1 MTLDSKNLVSQKRIL
16 VVEDEKDMARTLE
29 KGLVS
34 NGFNV
39 DLIINGTDAR
49 LKDIREYDVVILD
62 WMLPGFDGISVLKY
76 WREQKF
82 TTPVLML
89 TARDFVKDRV
99 AGLDGGA
106 DDYMSKFFGWDELLA
121 RLHALIRRTK
131 PANIKK
137 AGHLE
142 LNFETQVFSE
152 NGVEVALTST
162 ETKILIYFFQHP
174 HTIISASQLTHSIY
188 EQGENPY
195 SNVIARHIKT
205 IRKKLHH
212 DPIETIRNLG
222 YRLKLK

>member
-1 MTLDSKNLVSQKRIL
+1 MYRIL

-29 KGLVS
+29 KGLGE
-34 NGFNV
+34 NGFVV

-49 LKDIREYDVVILD
+49 LMDIREYDVVILD

-82 TTPVLML
+82 STPVLML

-106 DDYMSKFFGWDELLA
+106 DDYMSKFFEWDELLA

-131 PANIKK
+131 PDSVKSVGQIEYN
-137 AGHLE
+137 
-142 LNFETQVFSE
+142 NQTQTFTE
-152 NGVEVALTST
+152 NDKDIPLTTT
-162 ETKILIYFFQHP
+162 ETTILKYFFDHP
-174 HTIISASQLTHSIY
+174 HTIISASQLIRGVYDHAA
-188 EQGENPY
+188 NPY
-195 SNVIARHIKT
+195 SNVVARHIKS
-205 IRKKLHH
+205 IRKKLHY
-212 DPIETIRNLG
+212 DPIETIRGLG